1 MSDMVFHTIFCT
13 IHSGNPASTQSFSVK
28 IDENETVDALK
39 DYIKQKKPRSLAN
52 VEADELILYK
62 INAFGETTKE
72 RNNSLQKEILRVE
85 KLCGDGGGG
94 GELDLCETIS
104 GVFPNGSP
112 LPKTYHI
119 LVVLPQGEP
128 IAPADSCA
136 CGAAT

>member
-1 MSDMVFHTIFCT
+1 MSDKIFQTIFCT

-72 RNNSLQKEILRVE
+72 RNKLLQKEILRVE
-85 KLCGDGGGG
+85 KLSCDGAS
-94 GELDLCETIS
+94 ELDLCATIS
-104 GVFPNGSP
+104 GGFPNGSP
-112 LPKTYHI
+112 LPHTYPI
-119 LVVLPQGEP
+119 LFALP
-128 IAPADSCA
+128 
-136 CGAAT
+136 